1 MVIESMDPPSYPTN
15 LQAPADNPSLRST
28 SDGESPFDSETTD
41 CYHAVLKYIHDILM
55 EDGLGD
61 KTCMLQDSL
70 ALQAAE
76 KSLYDVIGEEY
87 PSSSDHCPPCLI
99 HSNESPDE
107 NFTPTRS
114 VQSSVTQTYDSPES
128 MPYLHVETHP
138 FGQFNGVMGSANK
151 SIPYSHSIK
160 FSSMRNVS
168 DPQELEREVMA
179 DRIQKNGRNYSSIQT
194 RGRRNH
200 QHDNDGYLE
209 EGRSKKQSSVSESLH
224 LELLDDT
231 YLYNIENGGH
241 IPCPLYCNSPSAR
254 NKKFL
259 QSEQSAA
266 SDMGTRELANKRETD
281 LWTLLILCAQA
292 AGSGDLKT
300 ASGKLKQI
308 RQHSSPLG
316 DANQRLAHY
325 FANGLEARL
334 AGTGMPLSGPITQSS
349 TTAADILKAYELYV
363 TICPFR
369 KMTNMC
375 ANRTISRVV
384 DKATSVHII
393 DFGISYGF
401 QWPCFI
407 YRQSLRPGSP
417 TKIRVTGIELP
428 QPGFRPAERVE
439 ETGRRLQR
447 FADRMKV
454 PFEYNAI
461 AQKWETIQYE
471 DLKIDRDRDEVIIVN
486 CMYRLKNL
494 PDDTMVVNSP
504 RDAVLKLIK
513 RINPDIFLHGVS
525 NGSYNAPFFVTRF
538 REALFHYSA
547 FFDMLEAT
555 APREDQERLLF
566 EREMIGRDAINV
578 IACEG
583 TQRVERPEPYKQ
595 WHMRNLRIGFRQVP
609 LHQSIIKRVK
619 NIKHY
624 YHKDFIV
631 DEDGQWILL
640 GWKGR
645 IIHAISAWKPVQ
657 E

>member
-28 SDGESPFDSETTD
+28 SDGDSPLDSETID

-87 PSSSDHCPPCLI
+87 PSSSDHLPPCLI
-99 HSNESPDE
+99 HINERQDE
-107 NFTPTRS
+107 NLTPARS
-114 VQSSVTQTYDSPES
+114 VQSSVTQPFDSPES
-128 MPYLHVETHP
+128 MPY
-138 FGQFNGVMGSANK
+138 GQFNGVMGSASK
-151 SIPYSHSIK
+151 SLPYSHSIK
-160 FSSMRNVS
+160 FSSTKNVS
-168 DPQELEREVMA
+168 DPLELEGEVMGG
-179 DRIQKNGRNYSSIQT
+179 DIIQKNGRGCSSIQT

-200 QHDNDGYLE
+200 QHDNNGYLE
-209 EGRSKKQSSVSESLH
+209 EGRSKKQSSASESLH

-231 YLYNIENGGH
+231 FLYNIENGGH
-241 IPCPLYCNSPSAR
+241 IPCPLYGNSRGAR
-254 NKKFL
+254 SRKFL
-259 QSEQSAA
+259 QSEQLAA
-266 SDMGTRELANKRETD
+266 ADTRTRTLANETETD
-281 LWTLLILCAQA
+281 LWTMLILCAQA
-292 AGSGDLKT
+292 VGSGDQKT
-300 ASGKLKQI
+300 AGGKLKQI
-308 RQHSSPLG
+308 RQHSSPFG

-334 AGTGMPLSGPITQSS
+334 AGTGMLLSRPISQSS
-349 TTAADILKAYELYV
+349 ATAADILKAYELYV

-369 KMTNMC
+369 KMTNLC

-393 DFGISYGF
+393 DFGIGYGF

-407 YRQSLRPGSP
+407 YRQSLRPGGP
-417 TKIRVTGIELP
+417 GKIRVTGIELP
-428 QPGFRPAERVE
+428 QPGFRPSERVE
-439 ETGRRLQR
+439 ETGRRLKR
-447 FADRMKV
+447 LADRMKV

-461 AQKWETIQYE
+461 AQKWETIQYD

-494 PDDTMVVNSP
+494 PDDTVVVNSP
-504 RDAVLKLIK
+504 RDDVLKLVK
-513 RINPDIFLHGVS
+513 RINPDIFLHGVI
-525 NGSYNAPFFVTRF
+525 NGSYNSPFFDTRF

-547 FFDMLEAT
+547 FFDMLEAN
-555 APREDQERLLF
+555 APREDQERLMF

-595 WHMRNLRIGFRQVP
+595 WQTRNLRIGFRQVP

-619 NIKHY
+619 NVKHD

-640 GWKGR
+640 GWKGK
-645 IIHAISAWKPVQ
+645 IVHAISAWKPAQ